1 MGPST
6 IGNRL
11 GRFAAL
17 ATMLAIATRLIAG
30 RRQRSSG
37 AVVVPPDR
45 RAARTRAT
53 CRARRR
59 QRGLGR
65 TVGTASP
72 PRRVDGVPADAGAR
86 ADDATPVL
94 PLRGIEVRL
103 HPSRVAS
110 NVLDVIEDAC
120 AAGVSQTEALDL
132 GAAHLSLNGWRY
144 ADARGY
150 VFQLYE
156 DL

>member
-37 AVVVPPDR
+37 AVVPPDR

-53 CRARRR
+53 CRVRRR

>member
-1 MGPST
+1 MGSST
-6 IGNRL
+6 IGARL
-11 GRFAAL
+11 GRFAVL
-17 ATMLAIATRLIAG
+17 TTVLTIAARLIAG
-30 RRQRSSG
+30 RRQRDSG
-37 AVVVPPDR
+37 DVVVPPAR
-45 RAARTRAT
+45 RTARTPAT

-59 QRGLGR
+59 PRGLGR
-65 TVGTASP
+65 TGRAASP
-72 PRRVDGVPADAGAR
+72 LGRVDGVPADAGAR

-94 PLRGIEVRL
+94 PLRGSEVRV
-103 HPSRVAS
+103 HPARVAS
-110 NVLDVIEDAC
+110 DVLDVIEDAC

-150 VFQLYE
+150 VFQLFE